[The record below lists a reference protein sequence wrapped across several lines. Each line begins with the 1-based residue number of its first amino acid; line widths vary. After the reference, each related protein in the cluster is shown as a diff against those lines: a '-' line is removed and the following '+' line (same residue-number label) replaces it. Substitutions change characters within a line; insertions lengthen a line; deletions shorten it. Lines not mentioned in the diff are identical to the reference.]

1 MISSPDQQAII
12 MQETPEHDD
21 LYQTINQLSEQMSRT
36 YQAYAASEQQ
46 LYGLLNELM
55 IGVFIIDQDDR
66 LLLLNPTMQEQLGS
80 KHCLNC
86 YNHSLK

>member
-1 MISSPDQQAII
+1 MTFHALRQRNRPVQTILPVLKKMISSPDQQAII

-55 IGVFIIDQDDR
+55 IGVLSLIRMTD
-66 LLLLNPTMQEQLGS
+66 
-80 KHCLNC
+80 C
-86 YNHSLK
+86 YC